1 MSHADASPAAREVG
15 PPLRVRTRKDYS
27 VPFLVDAGQR
37 NAVFVR
43 RKWTPLRRVL
53 PWADA
58 FAILPEPD
66 FDIVHAVNA
75 VPILTRRPY
84 VLTFEDYLPRTPEDR
99 YVGWL
104 ERALQRTLL
113 SDRCVGL
120 VAISEYA
127 LRQFRRQA
135 HDFAEREALEAKLQ
149 LLYPAIAPRRSTP
162 KAGFGG
168 AGVHLVFVG
177 HDYLRKG
184 GPALLDAHEA
194 LRAAGVPVRT
204 TVVSTLRWA
213 PEVYIGPPDTAYVQ
227 AQHARLATTPGVTHR
242 LGLPNAQALA
252 LMDDADFLVFPT
264 LHDTFGYVSLEAM
277 ATGTPVLASATCA
290 QPEVVEHGV
299 SGFLLAMDDQDPI
312 GRWAWTYRTAEPGY
326 MDAYRATMAAL
337 GGQIAEHVAAVWDAG
352 PERYAQLSAGALARV
367 AERFGQERLR
377 VALEQLYEQ
386 CRAYAAGGRQT

>member
-1 MSHADASPAAREVG
+1 MPSADPSPPPSREVG
-15 PPLRVRTRKDYS
+15 PRLRVRTRKDYS

-37 NAVFVR
+37 NATFVR
-43 RKWTPLRRVL
+43 RKWTPLRNLVQ
-53 PWADA
+53 WADA

-104 ERALQRTLL
+104 ERALQRALL

-127 LRQFRRQA
+127 LRQFRWQA
-135 HDFAEREALEAKLQ
+135 RAFAGREALEAKLQ
-149 LLYPAIAPRRSTP
+149 LLYPAIAPRRAQP
-162 KAGFGG
+162 KRGFGG
-168 AGVHLVFVG
+168 DGVRLAFVA
-177 HDYLRKG
+177 HDFLHKG
-184 GPALLDAHEA
+184 GPALLDAHES

-213 PEVYIGPPDTAYVQ
+213 PDGYIGPPDAAYAQ
-227 AQHARLATTPGVTHR
+227 AQHARLATTPGVTHH
-242 LGLPNAQALA
+242 LGLPNDEALKTMA
-252 LMDDADFLVFPT
+252 EADFLVFPT

-277 ATGTPVLASATCA
+277 AAGTPVLATATCA

-299 SGFLLAMDDQDPI
+299 GGFLLDLDNEDRL
-312 GRWAWTYRTAEPGY
+312 GRWAWSYRTAEPGY
-326 MDAYRATMAAL
+326 MDAYRATMASL
-337 GGQIAEHVAAVWDAG
+337 GDQITAHVASVWEAG
-352 PERYAQLSAGALARV
+352 PGRYRELSAGALARV
-367 AERFGQERLR
+367 HDRFGQERMR

-386 CRAYAAGGRQT
+386 CRAYRVR